1 MLTTIHIAIVAHIV
15 VFSVVFCDL
24 LTSRKMVLGFYG
36 AWIDRLEVNE
46 KWGWIAYLIG
56 YCSKCMAGQIALWV
70 FVIRALY
77 GWEPISL
84 MAVRV
89 ISFVCLSVLAA
100 EVLSKALARLQRS

>member
-1 MLTTIHIAIVAHIV
+1 MLSTIHLAIVAHIV

-24 LTSRKMVLGFYG
+24 LTRPKMVFGWYG
-36 AWIDRLEVNE
+36 SWLDRLEMNGY
-46 KWGWIAYLIG
+46 GWLAYPIG
-56 YCSKCMAGQIALWV
+56 YCSKCTAGQIALWV